1 MFHQLIQF
9 NYATIVLIFCLLI
22 FIVTNDYFDKK
33 VRILFLTSSLMIV
46 CLVLADSIE
55 YWTSTLAVPTKLRIW
70 MSAIGYSLRPTV
82 IFVVILLLL
91 RKQNMKKLLW
101 LMAPL
106 FINMLLAFSSL
117 FSNIAYSYSPR
128 NEFVRGPLGY
138 FAFVTSGSY
147 AIVLLVCTVKLYKF
161 IHISGTAISVVVVLT
176 FIVSTAMESVW
187 KYDGVINTTG
197 AIALV
202 FYYLYLNTQ
211 QFKRDPMTHTLNR
224 RCFYLDA
231 EKNSAALSAVLSIDL
246 NNLKKLSDEDGHAK
260 GDEAICS
267 LVT

>member
-106 FINMLLAFSSL
+106 FLIVFEHCLFL
-117 FSNIAYSYSPR
+117 FS
-128 NEFVRGPLGY
+128 
-138 FAFVTSGSY
+138 
-147 AIVLLVCTVKLYKF
+147 
-161 IHISGTAISVVVVLT
+161 
-176 FIVSTAMESVW
+176 
-187 KYDGVINTTG
+187 
-197 AIALV
+197 
-202 FYYLYLNTQ
+202 
-211 QFKRDPMTHTLNR
+211 
-224 RCFYLDA
+224 
-231 EKNSAALSAVLSIDL
+231 
-246 NNLKKLSDEDGHAK
+246 
-260 GDEAICS
+260 
-267 LVT
+267 